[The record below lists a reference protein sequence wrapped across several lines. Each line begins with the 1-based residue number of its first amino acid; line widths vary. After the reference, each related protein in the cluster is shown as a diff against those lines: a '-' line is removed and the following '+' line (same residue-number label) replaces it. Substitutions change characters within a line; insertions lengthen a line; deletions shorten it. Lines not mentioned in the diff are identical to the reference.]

1 MKEQTEKQ
9 QDEGRQ
15 EKHRM
20 WLTRKKRS
28 VISVILAF
36 SALLVL
42 PVFAWL
48 YMHRSMETITKVNM
62 PNALLIG
69 AGDAKPIQQ
78 LELSNIDVS
87 GAQKYKDVV
96 FCVYS
101 TKPGLDYHLQLAHT
115 TNIGFSYEIDKA
127 SIETKAVDGSI
138 FYLGDY
144 YKKGSKLA
152 GNYLN
157 KETESNYA
165 TNAYH
170 EKTYE
175 EYSHV
180 QKSAEPLYWK
190 TASQEKLP
198 NEMQKPDKNGNYVNY
213 YILHITWDETVQN
226 NKETDMI
233 YIMAG

>member
-1 MKEQTEKQ
+1 
-9 QDEGRQ
+9 
-15 EKHRM
+15 
-20 WLTRKKRS
+20 
-28 VISVILAF
+28 
-36 SALLVL
+36 
-42 PVFAWL
+42 
-48 YMHRSMETITKVNM
+48 VN
-62 PNALLIG
+62 
-69 AGDAKPIQQ
+69 
-78 LELSNIDVS
+78 
-87 GAQKYKDVV
+87 
-96 FCVYS
+96 
-101 TKPGLDYHLQLAHT
+101 
-115 TNIGFSYEIDKA
+115 
-127 SIETKAVDGSI
+127 GSI

-175 EYSHV
+175 KYGNV
-180 QKSAEPLYWK
+180 QISAEPLYWK
-190 TASQEKLP
+190 TDSQEKLP
-198 NEMQKPDKNGNYVNY
+198 DEMQKPDKNGNYVNY